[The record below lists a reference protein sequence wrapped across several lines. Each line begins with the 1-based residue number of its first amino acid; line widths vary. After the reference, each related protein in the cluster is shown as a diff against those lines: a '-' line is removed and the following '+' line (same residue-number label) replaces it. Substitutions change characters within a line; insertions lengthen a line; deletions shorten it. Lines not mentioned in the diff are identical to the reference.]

1 MSKIANNKG
10 GMIYV
15 HVPFCASRCIYCDF
29 YSTTLPAPIRE
40 AYVEAACRELRER
53 TSYLPSPNI
62 RTIYFGG
69 GTPSQ
74 LTTEEIGALLTCIRS
89 TYNVQPQA
97 EMTLECN
104 PDDITPHFVQSIKK
118 MGINRVSLGVQSFDD
133 NILQLLNRRH
143 SSQEAQDAVT
153 TLFGNGL
160 DNISIDLIYG
170 LPRQDIQSFQRDLQT
185 AFALPIRHLSSYA
198 LSVEEGTTLARRIA
212 EKQLTIA
219 SEETFAAEY
228 QLLMQEAKAHG
239 FDHYEISNF
248 ALPGYASRHNSGY
261 WDGTPYLGIGP
272 GAHSFDGIDRCFN
285 LPDVRAYIEQ
295 SARGQFPHE
304 TEHLHGFER
313 YNELIFTSLR
323 TSRGLALSVVGQRF
337 GEEMLEYLKKNARPH
352 LDAGRLIMK
361 EDQLTVAPNFI
372 LVSDDIIS
380 DLMIEGE

>member
-1 MSKIANNKG
+1 
-10 GMIYV
+10 MIYV

-29 YSTTLPAPIRE
+29 YSTTLPAPVRE

-53 TSYLPSPNI
+53 TSYLPTSDI

-74 LTTEEIGALLTCIRS
+74 LTTEEIEALLTCIRS

-97 EMTLECN
+97 EVTLECN
-104 PDDITPHFVQSIKK
+104 PDDITPAFVKAIKK

-133 NILQLLNRRH
+133 GILQLLNRRH
-143 SSQEAQDAVT
+143 SAQEAKDAVT
-153 TLFGNGL
+153 FLSDYGIT
-160 DNISIDLIYG
+160 NISIDLIYG
-170 LPRQDIQSFQRDLQT
+170 LPRQDVQSFQRDLQT

-198 LSVEEGTTLARRIA
+198 LSVEKGTALARRIA
-212 EKQLTIA
+212 DKQLTIA

-228 QLLMQEAKAHG
+228 QLLMLEAKEHG

-248 ALPGYASRHNSGY
+248 ALPDYASRHNSGY

-272 GAHSFDGIDRCFN
+272 GAHSFDGTDRRFN

-295 SARGQFPHE
+295 SARGLFPHE
-304 TEHLHGFER
+304 TEHLHDFER

-323 TSRGLALSVVGQRF
+323 TSRGLALSAVGQRF
-337 GEEMLEYLKKNARPH
+337 GKEVLEYLQKNARPH
-352 LDAGRLIMK
+352 LQAGRLFIK
-361 EDQLTVAPNFI
+361 EGQLIVAPNFI

-380 DLMIEGE
+380 DLMMEDE

>member
-1 MSKIANNKG
+1 
-10 GMIYV
+10 MIYV

-53 TSYLPSPNI
+53 ISYLPSPNI

-74 LTTEEIGALLTCIRS
+74 LTTKEIDALLTCIRS

-97 EMTLECN
+97 EVTLECN

-143 SSQEAQDAVT
+143 SSQEAQDAVA

-248 ALPGYASRHNSGY
+248 ALPGYASCHNSGY

-272 GAHSFDGIDRCFN
+272 GAHSFDGIDRRFN
-285 LPDVRAYIEQ
+285 LPDVRAYIKQ

-323 TSRGLALSVVGQRF
+323 TSRGLALSAIGQRF
-337 GEEMLEYLKKNARPH
+337 GEEVLEYLKKNARPH
-352 LDAGRLIMK
+352 LEAGRLLMK
-361 EDQLTVAPNFI
+361 DDQLTVAPNFI